1 VSCMRGRYR
10 DAHRRGVGIQAPTQ
24 RSIFLG
30 VNREHLTRVV
40 RVAVGAETRKGE
52 VDFAARRPRQSHC
65 NVGYSHQK
73 RHRSGYRRDRDRNPG
88 NTEGIWVEMTAIS
101 AVVQSRP

>member
-1 VSCMRGRYR
+1 MTEPVIAAFVTERVKEAPKLLDYIWESKAVRNARWEAILAKLR
-10 DAHRRGVGIQAPTQ
+10 DLRDGHVAAVAHNKQ
-24 RSIFLG
+24 
-30 VNREHLTRVV
+30 HL
-40 RVAVGAETRKGE
+40 
-52 VDFAARRPRQSHC
+52 
-65 NVGYSHQK
+65 K